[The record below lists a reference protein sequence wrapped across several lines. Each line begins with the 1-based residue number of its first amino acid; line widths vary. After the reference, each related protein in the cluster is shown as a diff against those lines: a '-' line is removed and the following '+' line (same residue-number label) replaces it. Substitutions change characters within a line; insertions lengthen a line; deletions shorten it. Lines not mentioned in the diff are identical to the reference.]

1 MEEIEKTIV
10 DVASAVWALVVLGAT
25 LLEALTAFSD
35 PAKTLDVPDVL
46 VALEGVEHAAAAAAA
61 AAVAAVAVVDAV
73 DEVAWAEAM
82 GGAESAGTVEALWE
96 EG

>member
-1 MEEIEKTIV
+1 M
-10 DVASAVWALVVLGAT
+10 
-25 LLEALTAFSD
+25 LEALTAFSD

-46 VALEGVEHAAAAAAA
+46 VALEGVEHAAAAAA